1 MIDRFYTTSV
11 DVSRMAL
18 QPDGESTALT
28 VVGTISCHVQQAR
41 VEFAQ
46 QVGEAWGRTFIF
58 WCPVNTDIKSGDTLT
73 IASGAYAGTYNL
85 SDVQINAVGRNQ
97 HLQCVAIKDV
107 T

>member
-1 MIDRFYTTSV
+1 MIDRFYTQTV

-28 VVGTISCHVQQAR
+28 VIGTIAAHVQQAR

-46 QVGEAWGRTFIF
+46 QIGEAWGRTFVL
-58 WCPVNTDIKSGDTLT
+58 WCPVGTDIKSGDSIT
-73 IASGAYAGTYNL
+73 ISSGPYAGTYNL

-97 HLQCVAIKDV
+97 HLQCVLIKDV
-107 T
+107 